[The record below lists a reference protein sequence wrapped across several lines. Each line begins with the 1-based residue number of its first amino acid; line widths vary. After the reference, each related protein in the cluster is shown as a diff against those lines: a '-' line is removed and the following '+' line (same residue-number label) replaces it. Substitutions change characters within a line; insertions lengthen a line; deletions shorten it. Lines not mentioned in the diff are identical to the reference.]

1 VEVQTKFHGVIEI
14 AEKDIVSFESGIPGF
29 PDEDKFLILPLEED
43 GAFMILQSLMSP
55 SLAFVIVNP
64 FQYFPNYDFTLEDPL
79 VEKLKVDSPEDVLVY
94 TILTVQDPFEKTTAN
109 LQAPIII
116 NAKKVL
122 GKQVILNNEKYT
134 TRHKI
139 LEKR

>member
-1 VEVQTKFHGVIEI
+1 MEAQTKFHGVIEI

-29 PDEDKFLILPLEED
+29 PDEDKFSILPIEED
-43 GAFMILQSLMSP
+43 GAFMILQSLKSP

-64 FQYFPNYDFTLEDPL
+64 FQYFPDYDFTLEDPV
-79 VEKLKVDSPEDVLVY
+79 VEKLKIDSPEDVLVY
-94 TILTVQDPFEKTTAN
+94 TILTVQEPFEKTTAN

-116 NAKKVL
+116 NLKKVL

-139 LEKR
+139 MEKR